1 MKILI
6 TGSAG
11 FIGYHTAKK
20 FINSKTYK
28 VFGIDSLNSYYD
40 KNLKINR
47 ISSLYKLNKNK
58 NFFFKQLN
66 LCKYKDL
73 EKFFKRNKIDI
84 VVNLAA
90 QAGVRYSLINPKSYF
105 KNNLEGFFNL
115 LELSNKYKIKHLI
128 SASTS
133 SVYGASN
140 SLPFKTTSAADHPI
154 QFYAATKRSNEIMAH
169 SYSAIHKLPITIL
182 RFFTVYGPWGRP
194 DMSLFLFVKNIL
206 IGKYINVFNQ
216 GKHSRDFTYVDDI
229 VDGIFKVVK
238 KIPRKKNRWSYK
250 NPDLSSSDCPFKILN
265 LGNQKKVSL
274 MKFINAIEKNLGIKA
289 KIKFLNLQKG
299 DVKETLA
306 DISDTKK
313 YINYKPKTSL
323 NVGVKKFINWY
334 RGYYKK

>member
-20 FINSKTYK
+20 FINHKTHV
-28 VFGIDSLNSYYD
+28 VFGVDSLNNYYN
-40 KNLKINR
+40 KNLKIDR
-47 ISSLYKLNKNK
+47 INSLQKLNKNK
-58 NFFFKQLN
+58 NFFFKKLN
-66 LCKYKDL
+66 LCKYKELD
-73 EKFFKRNKIDI
+73 KFFRKNKIDI
-84 VVNLAA
+84 VINLAA
-90 QAGVRYSLINPKSYF
+90 QAGVRYSLVNPKSYF

-133 SVYGASN
+133 SVYGASK
-140 SLPFKTTSAADHPI
+140 SLPFRTISSADHPI

-194 DMSLFLFVKNIL
+194 DMSLFLFVKNML
-206 IGKYINVFNQ
+206 AGKYINVFNH
-216 GKHSRDFTYVDDI
+216 GNHSRDFTYIDDI
-229 VDGIFKVVK
+229 VDGIFKAVK
-238 KIPRKKNRWSYK
+238 KIPTKKNNWNYK
-250 NPDLSSSDCPFKILN
+250 NPDLSSGDCPFKILN
-265 LGNQKKVSL
+265 LGKQNKVPL
-274 MKFINAIEKNLGIKA
+274 MKFIIAIEKNLGIKA

-313 YINYKPKTSL
+313 YINYKPTVS
-323 NVGVKKFINWY
+323 VSQGIKKFIEWY
-334 RGYYKK
+334 RNYYKV

>member
-1 MKILI
+1 M
-6 TGSAG
+6 
-11 FIGYHTAKK
+11 
-20 FINSKTYK
+20 
-28 VFGIDSLNSYYD
+28 
-40 KNLKINR
+40 
-47 ISSLYKLNKNK
+47 
-58 NFFFKQLN
+58 
-66 LCKYKDL
+66 
-73 EKFFKRNKIDI
+73 
-84 VVNLAA
+84 
-90 QAGVRYSLINPKSYF
+90 
-105 KNNLEGFFNL
+105 
-115 LELSNKYKIKHLI
+115 ELSNKYKIKHLI

-140 SLPFKTTSAADHPI
+140 PLPFRTTSAADHPI

-194 DMSLFLFVKNIL
+194 DMSLFLFVKNVL

-229 VDGIFKVVK
+229 VDGIFKVAK

-274 MKFINAIEKNLGIKA
+274 MKFIKAIEKNLGIKA

-313 YINYKPKTSL
+313 YINYKPKTNV